1 MERKKLLI
9 ADDSEMNR
17 AILANMLEQDFE
29 IMEVSD
35 GKEALAALQIY
46 RKDLS
51 ALLLDVVMPGMDGF
65 QVLEEMK
72 QRQWLEDVPTV
83 MISAETSSSYIDQ
96 AFELG
101 AADYINRPFSAT
113 VVRRRIINTILLHTR
128 RQEMMDILT
137 SRVYR
142 QEKSSEVM
150 LSILNFAVEY
160 RNGEGGSHMSGVEY
174 LTGLLLRRVV
184 EELYKGQDLAAAR
197 MTQQLE
203 DAYAKQDFF
212 TSLSDEL
219 WFDYTAQPSSLHLSR
234 GLAEQT
240 GLPSVILEPLQSP
253 TLQMYLGKEL
263 TEGLGRQLEGL
274 TLEETRLD
282 LTTKLR
288 LRGRLRRCQL
298 SVQITWSARK
308 QKRCAALLGKV
319 TDIENRSQCIEQ
331 LQAEIQ
337 HAETPQALPQHSLPI
352 SASNGVI
359 RITHH
364 QLSHLFH
371 TYQPLFE
378 TVRLVDPG
386 ICMQVTPGPDG
397 PSVRENDYC
406 YAMWCKKQRC
416 ERCISQDAVRTR
428 QIQNKVE
435 SIGKDMYYII
445 AVCIEVDGTP
455 YSLECMNP
463 IRLDSGPS
471 GQEEHLL
478 NQLLM
483 RNRQVYMDSATQV
496 FNRRYYDEQL
506 RELSGEY
513 AVAMIDV
520 DNFKQVNDRFGHA
533 AGDAALY
540 RVAQTMRSLL
550 RSSDAL
556 VRYGGDEFFLLFQSL
571 PRAVLHQKLEVLC
584 CAVRELELPEFP
596 ELHLTISAGGVHGQ
610 GRVRDLILQADTALY
625 EAKIKKDCV
634 VVYEEDANEAE

>member
-1 MERKKLLI
+1 MHRNEKLVKYAIEICRWHHER
-9 ADDSEMNR
+9 
-17 AILANMLEQDFE
+17 
-29 IMEVSD
+29 
-35 GKEALAALQIY
+35 
-46 RKDLS
+46 
-51 ALLLDVVMPGMDGF
+51 
-65 QVLEEMK
+65 
-72 QRQWLEDVPTV
+72 W
-83 MISAETSSSYIDQ
+83 
-96 AFELG
+96 
-101 AADYINRPFSAT
+101 
-113 VVRRRIINTILLHTR
+113 
-128 RQEMMDILT
+128 
-137 SRVYR
+137 
-142 QEKSSEVM
+142 
-150 LSILNFAVEY
+150 
-160 RNGEGGSHMSGVEY
+160 NGEGYPDGLAGDHIPIAAQVVSLADAYDALTSKRSYKQAFSHEKAVEMIHNGECGSY
-174 LTGLLLRRVV
+174 NPLLLRCLDDVSDTAKQGMKDAGQTVAPLRRVV

-219 WFDYTAQPSSLHLSR
+219 WFNYTAQPSSLHLSR

-240 GLPSVILEPLQSP
+240 GLPSVMLEPLQSP

-263 TEGLGRQLEGL
+263 TEGLKRQLEGL

-308 QKRCAALLGKV
+308 QRRCAALLGKV
-319 TDIENRSQCIEQ
+319 TDIEDRSQCIEQ
-331 LQAEIQ
+331 LRAEIQ
-337 HAETPQALPQHSLPI
+337 HAETPQTLSQPTLPI

-397 PSVRENDYC
+397 PIVRENDYC

-455 YSLECMNP
+455 YSLECINP
-463 IRLDSGPS
+463 IRLDNGPG

-584 CAVRELELPEFP
+584 CAVRELALPEFP
-596 ELHLTISAGGVHGQ
+596 ELHLTISVGGVHGQ

-625 EAKIKKDCV
+625 KAKIKKDCV